1 MAFVLPPTLAEVRA
15 SVATRLKYGKQAA
28 RSPAMKDLLDE
39 FIRRAT
45 REVVLEAHWT
55 ELRIRYEADFID
67 GVDTYD
73 FPDNM
78 EPGRLERLIVV
89 SVNGDEYEMMPDIH
103 PVERARLNSGDD
115 PKDMPV
121 RYEIVNQEIKV
132 VPPPDAEQY
141 PTLAIEGYTRP
152 PDPQNNDDRIPVDK
166 EALIQWAT
174 ALGKADFNKV
184 SEELTLRP
192 VIAYLK
198 RVRAVQTDGSSIQ
211 IGGHFSRKFRY
222 AQNRRVTREAG
233 QAGPGSNYW
242 LLP

>member
-15 SVATRLKYGKQAA
+15 AVATRLSFGKQAA

-45 REVVLEAHWT
+45 REVVLEAHWV
-55 ELRIRYEADFID
+55 ELRVRYENDFID
-67 GVDTYD
+67 GQDTYD

-78 EPGRLERLIVV
+78 EVGRLERLIVV
-89 SVNGDEYEMMPDIH
+89 SKDGDEYEMMPDIH
-103 PVERARLNSGDD
+103 PVERARLTSGTE

-152 PDPQNNDDRIPVDK
+152 ADPQNNDDRIPVDK

-174 ALGKADFNKV
+174 ALGKAHFQKTT
-184 SEELTLRP
+184 EELTLRP
-192 VIAYLK
+192 VKDFLK
-198 RVRAVQTDGSSIQ
+198 RVRATQTDGSSVQ

-222 AQNRRVTREAG
+222 AQNRRLTREGGMAG
-233 QAGPGSNYW
+233 RGNNYW
-242 LLP
+242 LL